1 MCFFNLLKQIS
12 FSACRSSTRTKKLLN
27 KLLVLPLTLLER
39 NSFASINL
47 LPTNNTHIIALCVK
61 KSMGSL
67 INDSDKEQFEAVFDD
82 IHDTF
87 ARDIKFIK
95 EAQRVILS
103 TDPNYNYLY
112 KNVEGAVKS
121 IKRNVVQATF
131 KARILYVGRQNED
144 VFDRDVDA
152 QIKVEKHVGE
162 VRIKVDKSGYEYLKG
177 TKRCEFDGRKFSI
190 VSDEMPHGLFSPKY
204 YTFYLKAVDEG

>member
-1 MCFFNLLKQIS
+1 
-12 FSACRSSTRTKKLLN
+12 
-27 KLLVLPLTLLER
+27 
-39 NSFASINL
+39 
-47 LPTNNTHIIALCVK
+47 
-61 KSMGSL
+61 MGSL
-67 INDSDKEQFEAVFDD
+67 INISDKEAFESVFDD

-112 KNVEGAVKS
+112 KNVRGGVTS
-121 IKRNVVQATF
+121 VGRNIVEATF
-131 KARILYVGRQNED
+131 KARILYVGRQNEGM
-144 VFDRDVDA
+144 FDAEVNA

-162 VRIKVDKSGYEYLKG
+162 VRIKVDKEGYNYLKE

-190 VSDEMPHGLFSPKY
+190 ISDEMPHGLFSPKY
-204 YTFYLKAVDEG
+204 YTFYLKPVDEG

>member
-1 MCFFNLLKQIS
+1 MS
-12 FSACRSSTRTKKLLN
+12 
-27 KLLVLPLTLLER
+27 
-39 NSFASINL
+39 
-47 LPTNNTHIIALCVK
+47 
-61 KSMGSL
+61 SL
-67 INDSDKEQFEAVFDD
+67 ISDSDKERFESVLDD
-82 IHDTF
+82 LHDTF

-112 KNVEGAVKS
+112 KNVRGSVTS
-121 IKRNVVQATF
+121 IKRDVVEATF

-144 VFDRDVDA
+144 VFDREVGA

-162 VRIKVDKSGYEYLKG
+162 VRIKVDKTGYEYLKG
-177 TKRCEFDGRKFSI
+177 TKRCEFDGRKFSV
-190 VSDEMPHGLFSPKY
+190 VSDEMPHGLFSPRY

>member
-1 MCFFNLLKQIS
+1 M
-12 FSACRSSTRTKKLLN
+12 
-27 KLLVLPLTLLER
+27 
-39 NSFASINL
+39 
-47 LPTNNTHIIALCVK
+47 CVK

-67 INDSDKEQFEAVFDD
+67 ISDSDKNRFESVFDD

-112 KNVEGAVKS
+112 KNVKGQVKS
-121 IKRNVVQATF
+121 IKRSVVQATF
-131 KARILYVGRQNED
+131 KARILYIGRQNEG
-144 VFDRDVDA
+144 VFDRDVGA

-162 VRIKVDKSGYEYLKG
+162 VRVKVDETGYGYLKG
-177 TKRCEFDGRKFSI
+177 TKRCEFDGRKFSVI
-190 VSDEMPHGLFSPKY
+190 SDEMPHGLFSPKY
-204 YTFYLKAVDEG
+204 YTFYLKPVDEG